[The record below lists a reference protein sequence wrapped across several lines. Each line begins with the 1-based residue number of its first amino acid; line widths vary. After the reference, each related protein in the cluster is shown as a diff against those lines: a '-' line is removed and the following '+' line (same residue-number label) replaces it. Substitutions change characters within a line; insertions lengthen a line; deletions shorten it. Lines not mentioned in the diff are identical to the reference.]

1 MILEGKS
8 LTTGTSPN
16 LPPPLK
22 LAENRENRDF
32 IKKMLKRVIFKNL

>member
-1 MILEGKS
+1 MILEGNF

-16 LPPPLK
+16 LPPLK

-32 IKKMLKRVIFKNL
+32 IKKMLKRVIFKN